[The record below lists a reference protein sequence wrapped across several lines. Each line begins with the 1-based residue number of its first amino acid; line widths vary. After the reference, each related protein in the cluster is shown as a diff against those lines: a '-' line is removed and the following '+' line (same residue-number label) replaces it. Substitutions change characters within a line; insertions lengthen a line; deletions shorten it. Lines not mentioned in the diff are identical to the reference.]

1 MENSFSPA
9 VPDAA
14 RKFDAPK
21 FDAQKFASDAKNLA
35 GNAKNEVR
43 SASDRG
49 KEAAGDVAGRA
60 KDLLDEVKTSGREL
74 VDEYA
79 QVIKRRKRQLSD
91 VSTRV
96 GEYADDNTALVAG
109 GALVLGIVL
118 GVAFSKRS
126 A

>member
-9 VPDAA
+9 APDVA
-14 RKFDAPK
+14 KK
-21 FDAQKFASDAKNLA
+21 FDAQKFASDAKNFA
-35 GNAKNEVR
+35 GDAKNEAR
-43 SASDRG
+43 SVADRG
-49 KEAAGDVAGRA
+49 KEAASDVAGRA
-60 KDLLDEVKTSGREL
+60 KDLIDEVKSSGREL

-109 GALVLGIVL
+109 GALVLGIAL
-118 GVAFSKRS
+118 GIAFSKRS